1 MYSIFEDLHI
11 SLTHNVC
18 EFQYWHFIN
27 QNPLYAK
34 QISHFQMLYF
44 CDNDN
49 VMIPN

>member
-1 MYSIFEDLHI
+1 MYSYLKT
-11 SLTHNVC
+11 SVLVC
-18 EFQYWHFIN
+18 EFQYWQFM
-27 QNPLYAK
+27 NPNPFYKK